1 MCLDDRINI
10 FLYDDPNVGIVP
22 HFLLLYVCVLLLWIR
37 KHLDLLIRFLSA

>member
-10 FLYDDPNVGIVP
+10 FLYDDPNVTVP